1 MTYSRVRHLLLI
13 EPNTL
18 LLNCQH
24 VLRGSMQTRYICLF
38 INRQPYNLK
47 SFTRLPTRREDVLSL
62 KIEEHQCVWHTAFLQ
77 QNTSICVIDLIP
89 FHFIPFQFISSIRE
103 QNAQLLHVI
112 WCSTG
117 WYLVEMFRQRSDFER
132 HTAVKFLH
140 NITAAYVHYSIRWH
154 LIWQYF
160 YTLRWAAI
168 EISLWAWS
176 DVEQSQSQSYQI
188 IGYVLMKLDIVTS
201 LTWDLHNIDITVT
214 WNWHYWLQTFV
225 SHPKEHN
232 QIYIALALH
241 LHSTSAIILFIQNT

>member
-1 MTYSRVRHLLLI
+1 MW
-13 EPNTL
+13 PW
-18 LLNCQH
+18 
-24 VLRGSMQTRYICLF
+24 
-38 INRQPYNLK
+38 
-47 SFTRLPTRREDVLSL
+47 RR
-62 KIEEHQCVWHTAFLQ
+62 
-77 QNTSICVIDLIP
+77 
-89 FHFIPFQFISSIRE
+89 
-103 QNAQLLHVI
+103 
-112 WCSTG
+112 
-117 WYLVEMFRQRSDFER
+117 
-132 HTAVKFLH
+132 TAVKFLH

-232 QIYIALALH
+232 QLHIALALT
-241 LHSTSAIILFIQNT
+241 LHSIYAIILFIQNTKLLYKGSFLSAILISVSVWLHNLGKHGLRIKVSVNSRVTKGKIMTFIPTGLKYWIWCSEIDHQILSLVILLNLFEVESTIFFVRISFLGINMNIIIFQWTILDINTQASSDLTVLWC